1 MQHDETYKKKV
12 SVFMTCHCFT
22 GTDCGDSLLVDRAAL
37 ITIETKF
44 IIVPFHIGG
53 NHWCLVI
60 CDIANNILLYFDSIY
75 KYDSRS
81 GSPSCEL
88 TRRIVKWLSS
98 VNVSMNYKNAFQI
111 QDMSL
116 TIASFPSQGSNVTEC
131 GVFVMMFADFFMNDL
146 ILDFTL
152 RDTITFRKKIFLSL
166 VNQKLNY
173 SKKFYPIY
181 ESNKNRY
188 IIKFQ
193 SLSSYSNNT
202 VSRSICRELIDNLI
216 LFDNEYV
223 IITDVIDDIPIRDFK
238 KLLANFTKL
247 TPIDIKT
254 NENKLLQSAPIPDH
268 APVTEL
274 FRTLSD
280 ALSLFFS
287 VISSEQSSPPDQ
299 FDIKYRLLKSLTNCP
314 KEVFHSDCKDSSDAP
329 SYNIQYSLIVA
340 IQSHTKF
347 VLSNKET
354 IDIPMN
360 GMIMYRGDYMHAGA
374 SYQNEHNR
382 LFISCSNKP
391 LKDMT
396 VCKLKS
402 N

>member
-22 GTDCGDSLLVDRAAL
+22 GTDCADTILVDRAAL
-37 ITIETKF
+37 ITLETKF
-44 IIVPFHIGG
+44 IIVPFHIDE

-60 CDIANNILLYFDSIY
+60 CDIANNILLYFDSIH

-81 GSPSCEL
+81 GSSSFEL
-88 TRRIVKWLSS
+88 IRRIVKWLSS
-98 VNVSMNYKNAFQI
+98 VNVSMNYKNDFQI
-111 QDMSL
+111 QDMSS
-116 TIASFPSQGSNVTEC
+116 TIASFPSQGSNITEC

-152 RDTITFRKKIFLSL
+152 RDMITFRKKIFLSL
-166 VNQKLNY
+166 INKKLNY
-173 SKKFYPIY
+173 SKKFYPTY

-202 VSRSICRELIDNLI
+202 VSRSICRVLIDNFI

-223 IITDVIDDIPIRDFK
+223 IISDVIDDISIRDFK

-247 TPIDIKT
+247 KPIDIHT
-254 NENKLLQSAPIPDH
+254 SNNKLLQSAPISHD

-299 FDIKYRLLKSLTNCP
+299 FDIKYRLLKSLANCP
-314 KEVFHSDCKDSSDAP
+314 KQLFHSDCKHSSDTS

-340 IQSHTKF
+340 IESNTKF
-347 VLSNKET
+347 VLFNKET
-354 IDIPMN
+354 IDIPIN

-391 LKDMT
+391 CKDMT
-396 VCKLKS
+396 VFELKS

>member
-12 SVFMTCHCFT
+12 SVFLSCHCFT
-22 GTDCGDSLLVDRAAL
+22 GTECGDSILVDRAAL

-44 IIVPFHIGG
+44 IIVPFHIDG

-60 CDIANNILLYFDSIY
+60 CDIANNTLLYFDSIY
-75 KYDSRS
+75 KYDSGS
-81 GSPSCEL
+81 GSREL
-88 TRRIVKWLSS
+88 IRRIVKWLSS
-98 VNVSMNYKNAFQI
+98 LNVSMNYQNAFQI
-111 QDMSL
+111 QDMSS
-116 TIASFPSQGSNVTEC
+116 TITSFPSQGSNVTEC

-193 SLSSYSNNT
+193 SLSSYSNNS
-202 VSRSICRELIDNLI
+202 VSRSICRELIDSFI
-216 LFDNEYV
+216 LFDNKYV

-254 NENKLLQSAPIPDH
+254 NGNKLLQSAPISVN

-299 FDIKYRLLKSLTNCP
+299 FDIKYRLLKSLPNCP
-314 KEVFHSDCKDSSDAP
+314 KEVLHSDCKHSSDEP
-329 SYNIQYSLIVA
+329 SYDMQYSVIVA
-340 IQSHTKF
+340 IQSHTQF
-347 VLSNKET
+347 VSSNNRT
-354 IDIPMN
+354 INIPKN

-374 SYQNEHNR
+374 SYEIEHHR